1 MSLVLDP
8 QKTIFNG
15 TSYEWFPAEVIDVD
29 FSGLNKEGLYTVIC
43 RIHGAFGSQTNYD
56 VIRAR
61 ALDANIKRIPIQGEI
76 ILVTKAPS
84 PYASAAALSQEYYY
98 TNPISIQSSVHHNGL
113 PGLRDMAPI
122 FTPQNKE
129 KRENAQDGIGNK
141 VKNRL
146 DTGKIIDPNF
156 PERYDV
162 YPIQPYSGDILFEGR
177 WGQSIRFGSTV
188 DERRQYPQPPSWKKG
203 LGDTGNPI
211 IIISNGTNPKS
222 STPFNEFILENIDKD
237 DSSIWM
243 TSAQYVKFEPASK
256 FTPSIEDKSINLFM
270 KNEYGGN
277 AVMIASDRIIF
288 NARKQEIIGFSKEG
302 IGFSSEKGISLDGK
316 QVVEFE
322 SEQKISLG
330 INAISPILLGDR
342 TINWLAKLCRNLIFL
357 CESIAKETHPT
368 GTGPSGA
375 PINIGDFIKTKS
387 NIQSLLSDLDTLPS
401 QLAFVNEKPGGPSK
415 VEKQKA
421 QDRNEPTYI
430 EPDEDFQ
437 AGDQPPSV
445 IKGDVP
451 QSADI
456 VSLITEFKRLQELEG
471 EIYGELSNP
480 PTDEEAEREKKQQEI
495 LDRFRNAENNDD
507 RENPLDL
514 GGG

>member
-1 MSLVLDP
+1 MVLDP
-8 QKTIFNG
+8 QQTVFNG
-15 TSYEWFPAEVIDVD
+15 ISYEWFPAEVIDVD
-29 FSGLNKEGLYTVIC
+29 FSGTNKEGLYTVYC

-61 ALDANIKRIPIQGEI
+61 ALDANIKKIPIQGEI

-113 PGLRDMAPI
+113 PGLRDMAKI
-122 FTPQNKE
+122 FTPQNTE
-129 KRENAQDGIGNK
+129 KRENSQDGIGNT
-141 VKNRL
+141 VKQRL

-188 DERRQYPQPPSWKKG
+188 DERRTYPQAPSWKKG
-203 LGDTGNPI
+203 LGETGNPI
-211 IIISNGTNPKS
+211 TIISNGTNPKNL
-222 STPFNEFILENIDKD
+222 PFNEFILENIDKD

-243 TSAQYVKFEPASK
+243 TSAQYVKFTPASK
-256 FTPSIEDKSINLFM
+256 YTPSIEDKSINLFM

-277 AVMIASDRIIF
+277 AVIIASDRIVF
-288 NARKQEIIGFSKEG
+288 NARSQEIIGFSKEG

-316 QVVEFE
+316 QVVEIE

-330 INAISPILLGDR
+330 INAVSPILLGDR

-357 CESIAKETHPT
+357 CESIAKQTHPT

-387 NIQSLLSDLDTLPS
+387 NIQGLLGDLDTLPS
-401 QLAFVNEKPGGPSK
+401 KLAFVNEKAGGPSK

-421 QDRNEPTYI
+421 QERDEPTYI
-430 EPDEDFQ
+430 QTDEDFQ
-437 AGDQPPSV
+437 AGDTPPSV
-445 IKGDVP
+445 IKGD
-451 QSADI
+451 SASTADL
-456 VSLITEFKRLQELEG
+456 VSLVSEFKRLQLE
-471 EIYGELSNP
+471 EM
-480 PTDEEAEREKKQQEI
+480 DEYQKILGKKDTEKEKKIQDF
-495 LDRFRNAENNDD
+495 LDKINGKIDDLNND
-507 RENPLDL
+507 